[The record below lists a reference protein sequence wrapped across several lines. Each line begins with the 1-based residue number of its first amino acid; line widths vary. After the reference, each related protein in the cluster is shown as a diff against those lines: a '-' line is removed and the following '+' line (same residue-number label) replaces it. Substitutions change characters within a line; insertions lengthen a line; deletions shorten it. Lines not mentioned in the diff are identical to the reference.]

1 MAEVAVSISQP
12 NPTTLPDRFVTYHQ
26 ARTADF
32 GVAGQIA
39 DGVLRIRREHAAA
52 KLPEAKS
59 CCC

>member
-12 NPTTLPDRFVTYHQ
+12 NPTTLPDRFVTYH
-26 ARTADF
+26 TADF

-39 DGVLRIRREHAAA
+39 DGVLRIHREHAAA